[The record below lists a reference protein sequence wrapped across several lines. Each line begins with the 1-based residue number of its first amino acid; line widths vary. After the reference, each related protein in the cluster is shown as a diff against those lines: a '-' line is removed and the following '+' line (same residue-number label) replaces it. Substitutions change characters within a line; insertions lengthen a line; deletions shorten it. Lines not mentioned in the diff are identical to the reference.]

1 MVELRN
7 LNIAI
12 KDSPLPARAINALT
26 AAGYASLVECE
37 ALEEAGTGPF
47 EFKEYKTAR
56 EIVWMM
62 GRLKSS
68 PRLSQEDQAEPENSH
83 PSMSQVD
90 VGPLSLLALPVNVLP
105 LSVRALGILANLK
118 VDSVLTL
125 CRQEAEKLMQER
137 NCGKKTVSE
146 IESLLGEFA
155 LRLGMIF
162 SPSLCGAVE
171 EQPLRHIESAEQAI
185 QELRQVAPD
194 VADKLVSL
202 RIRSIQASRIE
213 FYTRCFQEYQRGG
226 TLASAGKVLGLT
238 RERVRQVLVKGA
250 ALGLFEYRPREYTI
264 IPKEKLLGDYR
275 LYPSSAA
282 VAKRNGIS
290 TAYLKKLWTAYGITG
305 KLLRKVAIE
314 GKQEKCIEA
323 YRSVESRLGHH
334 PSTTELQREPSWRS
348 LWARISRLWGSFEAF
363 REQLNIPS
371 PPVGSPTFREDT
383 RKWREHQKR
392 LALIIKME
400 RLDEI
405 RDCLSTGK
413 PLSSSKISERCGM
426 KYQRTVD
433 LLKLLIATGEVR
445 REGKGSKVKYRLMRK
460 GGLE

>member
-1 MVELRN
+1 MTD

-12 KDSPLPARAINALT
+12 KNSPLPVRAINALT
-26 AAGYASLVECE
+26 AAGYASLAECE
-37 ALEEAGTGPF
+37 ALEEGDLLEIRNIGV
-47 EFKEYKTAR
+47 KTAR
-56 EIVWMM
+56 EIVCMID
-62 GRLKSS
+62 RFKSS
-68 PRLSQEDQAEPENSH
+68 PRLSQEDQAEPSNSH
-83 PSMSQVD
+83 LSISQAD
-90 VGPLSLLALPVNVLP
+90 VRQLSLLALPVDVLP
-105 LSVRALGILANLK
+105 LSVRAVGILANLK

-125 CRQEAEKLMQER
+125 CRQDAHKLMQER

-155 LRLGMIF
+155 LRLGMTF
-162 SPSLCGAVE
+162 SPDLCKAVE
-171 EQPLRHIESAEQAI
+171 VQPLRDVENTEQAI
-185 QELRQVAPD
+185 RALRRVAQD

-202 RIRSIQASRIE
+202 RIRSIPTSRVE

-226 TLASAGKVLGLT
+226 TLASAGKVLRLT
-238 RERVRQVLVKGA
+238 RERVRQLLVKGA
-250 ALGLFEYRPREYTI
+250 ALGLFEYKPREYII
-264 IPKEKLLGDYR
+264 IPKEKLLEDYQ
-275 LYPSSAA
+275 LYPSSAV

-305 KLLRKVAIE
+305 KLLRKIATE
-314 GKQEKCIEA
+314 GKREKCIEE

-334 PSTTELQREPSWRS
+334 PSTTELQREPPWRS

-363 REQLNIPS
+363 REQLNIPR

-383 RKWREHQKR
+383 RKWREHQKK

-405 RDCLSTGK
+405 RDCLSTGQ

-426 KYQRTVD
+426 KYQRTAD

-445 REGKGSKVKYRLMRK
+445 REGKGNKVQYRFMRT